1 MEKFPSINIDATV
14 EIKCKDKKESKAIHD
29 SLLPDNID
37 IPKNLKLDM
46 KMAGSS
52 IALEI
57 KFSSNIGDGKNIETL
72 LNTFDE
78 LMEHAGIIG
87 NVIKND

>member
-37 IPKNLKLDM
+37 IPKNLKLGM
-46 KMAGSS
+46 KMADSS
-52 IALEI
+52 LELEI
-57 KFSSNIGDGKNIETL
+57 KFSSNIADGKNIETL

>member
-1 MEKFPSINIDATV
+1 MEKFPSLNIDATV

-37 IPKNLKLDM
+37 IPKNLKLEM
-46 KMAGSS
+46 KMADSS
-52 IALEI
+52 ISLEI
-57 KFSSNIGDGKNIETL
+57 KSSSNAADGKNIETM

-78 LMEHAGIIG
+78 LMQHTGIIR

>member
-1 MEKFPSINIDATV
+1 MEKFPSLNIDVTV
-14 EIKCKDKKESKAIHD
+14 EIKCKDKKESKAIRD

-46 KMAGSS
+46 KTADSS
-52 IALEI
+52 ISLEI
-57 KFSSNIGDGKNIETL
+57 KFSSNTVEGKNIETL

-78 LMEHAGIIG
+78 LMEHTGIIR

>member
-1 MEKFPSINIDATV
+1 MEKFPSLNIDATV
-14 EIKCKDKKESKAIHD
+14 EIKCKDKKESRAIHD

-46 KMAGSS
+46 KMANSS
-52 IALEI
+52 VSLEI
-57 KFSSNIGDGKNIETL
+57 KFSSSAVEVKNIETL

-78 LMEHAGIIG
+78 LMEHTGIIK

>member
-1 MEKFPSINIDATV
+1 MEKLPSLNIDATI

-46 KMAGSS
+46 KMADSS
-52 IALEI
+52 ISLEI
-57 KFSSNIGDGKNIETL
+57 KFSSNTAGGNNIETL

-78 LMEHAGIIG
+78 LLEHTGIIR

>member
-1 MEKFPSINIDATV
+1 MKKFPSLSIDATV
-14 EIKCKDKKESKAIHD
+14 EIKCKDKKESRAIHD

-46 KMAGSS
+46 KMIDSS
-52 IALEI
+52 ISLEI
-57 KFSSNIGDGKNIETL
+57 KFSSNIEEGKNMETL

-78 LMEHAGIIG
+78 LMEHTGIIRD
-87 NVIKND
+87 VINND

>member
-1 MEKFPSINIDATV
+1 MEKFPSLNIDATV
-14 EIKCKDKKESKAIHD
+14 EIKCKDKKESRAIHD

-46 KMAGSS
+46 KMANSS
-52 IALEI
+52 VSLEI
-57 KFSSNIGDGKNIETL
+57 KFSSSAVEGKNIETL

-78 LMEHAGIIG
+78 LMEHTGIIR

>member
-1 MEKFPSINIDATV
+1 MEKLPSLNIDASV

-46 KMAGSS
+46 KMADSKIS
-52 IALEI
+52 LEI
-57 KFSSNIGDGKNIETL
+57 KFSSNTAGGNNIETL

-78 LMEHAGIIG
+78 LMEHTGIIR